1 MGKRY
6 LKNIILVMLITL
18 SMWQTSKLWLGNMPS
33 LSFFEQ
39 PLENNLKQIEPES
52 IWLVPGAPGTMVYRL
67 GEENREYQVVREE
80 IEDSIKSYIKSSK
93 AKEDKELAWKEI
105 FEKKGI
111 LYQYPLPLT
120 YEEVVGENL
129 SSTPKDKSSISDID
143 YIFIPLADNYRG
155 ITKWELISTSQNKMI
170 TIEIQEAFENIRAF
184 SDLLN
189 DGALA
194 NKVKYQPTFSML
206 GFDNRNIFLPI
217 SSTDMPIAYDILEWY
232 NPLENQDDINKF
244 NPHINHYFLNP
255 LLKKEEVTSSGVHI
269 FSELM
274 EAVVKYYPSGVF
286 EYSNIAAQ
294 KNSGRVS
301 RLEAYN
307 ISQKFLNKNES
318 LSKEIKNTLF
328 LSDVEEIKTGYI
340 FSYDMRIGGVKV
352 YLSEEERERLGMD
365 HMVQV
370 KVEGREVS
378 KFRWNAN
385 ELRVKNKTG
394 YFKTK
399 YTEAINKVLEYV
411 ARKNELN
418 TLVIDDMK
426 WVYMVNGPG
435 EDVDIRWIILHDN
448 KWYSP

>member
-1 MGKRY
+1 
-6 LKNIILVMLITL
+6 MLITL
-18 SMWQTSKLWLGNMPS
+18 SMWQTSKLWLGNMPG
-33 LSFFEQ
+33 LSFFGK
-39 PLENNLKQIEPES
+39 PLENNFKQIEPES
-52 IWLVPGAPGTMVYRL
+52 IWLVPGAPGTLVYRL

-80 IEDSIKSYIKSSK
+80 IEDSIKSHIKSGK
-93 AKEDKELAWKEI
+93 IKEDKELGWKEI

-111 LYQYPLPLT
+111 LYQYPMPLT
-120 YEEVVGENL
+120 YGEIMGED
-129 SSTPKDKSSISDID
+129 STFTPKDKSSIKDID

-155 ITKWELISTSQNKMI
+155 ITKWELISTSQGKMI
-170 TIEIQEAFENIRAF
+170 TVEIQEAFESIRAF

-189 DGALA
+189 DGVLN

-206 GFDNRNIFLPI
+206 GFDNKNIFLPI
-217 SSTDMPIAYDILEWY
+217 SSTDMPIAYDVLEWY
-232 NPLENQDDINKF
+232 NPLENKDDINKF
-244 NPHINHYFLNP
+244 NPYINHYFLNP

-286 EYSNIAAQ
+286 EYSNISAR
-294 KNSGRVS
+294 KNSGKISRV
-301 RLEAYN
+301 EAYN
-307 ISQKFLNKNES
+307 ISQNFLNKNES

-328 LSDVEEIKTGYI
+328 LSNVEEIKTGYI
-340 FSYDMRIGGVKV
+340 FNYDMRIGGVRV
-352 YLSEEERERLGMD
+352 YLSEDERERLGMD
-365 HMVQV
+365 HMVQI
-370 KVEGREVS
+370 KVEGNEVS

-385 ELRVKNKTG
+385 ELRAKNRTG
-394 YFKTK
+394 YFKIK

-435 EDVDIRWIILHDN
+435 EDVDIRWIILHDDN
-448 KWYSP
+448 WYSP